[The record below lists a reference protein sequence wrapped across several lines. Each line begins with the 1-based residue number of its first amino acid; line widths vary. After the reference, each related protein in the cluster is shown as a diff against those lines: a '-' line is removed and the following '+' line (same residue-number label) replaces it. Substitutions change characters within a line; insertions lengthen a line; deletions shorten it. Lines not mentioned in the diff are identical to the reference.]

1 MSKKERS
8 PSLDYP
14 VYALIRVVVCVL
26 QALPFAVACKFAGF
40 LAWLANLV
48 DKRHREV
55 AKDNLRHAFP
65 GQFSDAELNRLVR
78 RVYQHFCLLLVE
90 IIHLPRRL
98 HQGNWTRHIDYRSEE
113 EASRLVTSMIAGRPV
128 LLATGHFGN
137 WELASYL
144 LGLLGFK
151 INAIARPI
159 DNPYLDGYL
168 RGFREA
174 HGQTILNKNG
184 DFDRIQKVLNE
195 AGILGTLAD
204 QDAGAKG
211 LFVDFFH
218 RPASTHK
225 ALALLALEHEVIIV
239 VVVAAR
245 VGGPLRYRI
254 MVEDVI
260 DPRDYAGRP
269 DAVKTITQRY
279 MHALERLIRQHPEQ
293 YFWLH
298 RRWKH
303 QPAVKKKPKSPSAAA
318 GGTQAA

>member
-1 MSKKERS
+1 MSEKKRS
-8 PSLDYP
+8 AAADFG
-14 VYALIRVVVCVL
+14 VYAIIRVVVCIL
-26 QALPFAVACKFAGF
+26 QALPFGAACRFAGF

-55 AKDNLRHAFP
+55 AKENLRHAFP
-65 GQFSDAELNRLVR
+65 GQYTDAELSRLVR

-98 HQGNWTRHIDYRSEE
+98 HQGNWTKQIHYRSEDE
-113 EASRLVTSMIAGRPV
+113 GRRLVTSMIAGRPV

-159 DNPYLDGYL
+159 DNPYLDAYL

-184 DFDRIQKVLNE
+184 DFDRIQKVLDE

-211 LFVDFFH
+211 LFVDFFN

-225 ALALLALEHEVIIV
+225 ALALLALEHNVILV

-245 VGGPLRYRI
+245 VGGPLEYQI
-254 MVEDVI
+254 QVEDVI
-260 DPRDYAGRP
+260 DPLEYAGRT
-269 DAVKTITQRY
+269 DAVKVMTQRY
-279 MHALERLIRQHPEQ
+279 MHALERLIRAHPEQ

-303 QPAVKKKPKSPSAAA
+303 QPAVRKKIAKKDAA
-318 GGTQAA
+318 